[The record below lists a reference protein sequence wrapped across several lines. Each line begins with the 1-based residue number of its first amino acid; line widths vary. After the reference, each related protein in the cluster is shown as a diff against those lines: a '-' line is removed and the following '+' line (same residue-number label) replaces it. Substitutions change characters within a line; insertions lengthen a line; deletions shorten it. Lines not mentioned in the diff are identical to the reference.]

1 MVFGWKKKSQR
12 QESEKSIST
21 EKEIKLSEIKPILDD
36 IKSLRTETIISE
48 AKYFQK
54 KIEFDI
60 YNILKLIKELELDNL
75 KVDNIDKHLQILVV
89 RGKKLVVSTI
99 KNETSSKLPELKT
112 YDDVV
117 ALHSMIALMLK
128 RMGDVLGRQS
138 RVIHIFAKKY
148 ASKLKDHIATLNTHR
163 DSLKK
168 AIDNYSI
175 LNQNVSHID
184 ENIAKYNESNKIQ
197 SEKTQRISELKNSI
211 TEFEKTIEITTDSI
225 KKLQA
230 TEEYSKYLDIQ
241 KQIES
246 LSNEKNQINN
256 RIATQFTKISRPLS
270 KYVYISSL
278 EKHQKI
284 LMEKLIENPF
294 DVLTSQNRDGIIK
307 ILSAVRKAVASGSV
321 SVKDSQRALHNID
334 ETIEMI
340 DSFISQ
346 ITEFTNKK
354 TKLAEE
360 LGIFDT
366 NQLKQMENNLDKAKN
381 NKTEAEE
388 KIQKLENEIF
398 DLKEAIPNILMDIET
413 KLRNTSATKYHI
425 KV

>member
-1 MVFGWKKKSQR
+1 MVFGWKKKPQR
-12 QESEKSIST
+12 QESEKSSTT

-36 IKSLRTETIISE
+36 IKFLRTKTIISE
-48 AKYFQK
+48 AQYFQK

-60 YNILKLIKELELDNL
+60 YNILNIINQLERDNL

-117 ALHSMIALMLK
+117 TLHSMIALMLK

-148 ASKLKDHIATLNTHR
+148 ASKLKDHISTLNSHR

-168 AIDNYSI
+168 PIDNYSI
-175 LNQNVSHID
+175 LNQNVSYID

-197 SEKTQRISELKNSI
+197 SEKTQRISELKKSI
-211 TEFEKTIEITTDSI
+211 IEFEKTIETTTDSI

-230 TEEYSKYLDIQ
+230 TEKYSKYLDIQ

-256 RIATQFTKISRPLS
+256 RIDLQFTKISRPLS

-278 EKHQKI
+278 DKHQKI
-284 LMEKLIENPF
+284 LMENLIENPF
-294 DVLTSQNRDGIIK
+294 DVLTSQNRDDIIK
-307 ILSAVRKAVASGSV
+307 ILSAVRKAVESGSV
-321 SVKDSQRALHNID
+321 SVKDSQRALHSID
-334 ETIEMI
+334 KTIEMI
-340 DSFISQ
+340 DSLISQ
-346 ITEFTNKK
+346 TTEFTNKK
-354 TKLAEE
+354 IKLAEE

-366 NQLKQMENNLDKAKN
+366 NQLKQMENNLDKTKN

-388 KIQKLENEIF
+388 KIQKLDNEIS
-398 DLKEAIPNILMDIET
+398 DLKKSIPNILIDIET
-413 KLRNTSATKYHI
+413 KLRSNSATKYHI

>member
-54 KIEFDI
+54 KIEFDL
-60 YNILKLIKELELDNL
+60 YNILNIIKELERDNL

-175 LNQNVSHID
+175 LNQNVSYID

-256 RIATQFTKISRPLS
+256 RIAIQFTKISRPLS

-413 KLRNTSATKYHI
+413 KLRSTSATKYHI

>member
-1 MVFGWKKKSQR
+1 MVFGWKKKPQR
-12 QESEKSIST
+12 QESEKSSTT

-36 IKSLRTETIISE
+36 IKSLRTKTIISE
-48 AKYFQK
+48 AQYFQK

-60 YNILKLIKELELDNL
+60 YNILNIINQLERDNL

-117 ALHSMIALMLK
+117 TLHSMIALMLK

-148 ASKLKDHIATLNTHR
+148 ASKLKDHIAALNSHR

-168 AIDNYSI
+168 SIDNYSI
-175 LNQNVSHID
+175 LNQNVSYID

-197 SEKTQRISELKNSI
+197 SEKTQRISELKKSI
-211 TEFEKTIEITTDSI
+211 IEFEKTIETTTDSI

-230 TEEYSKYLDIQ
+230 TEKYSKYLDIQ

-256 RIATQFTKISRPLS
+256 RIDLQFTKISRPLS

-278 EKHQKI
+278 DKHQKI

-294 DVLTSQNRDGIIK
+294 DVLTSQNRDDIIK
-307 ILSAVRKAVASGSV
+307 ILSAVRKAVESGSV
-321 SVKDSQRALHNID
+321 SVKDSQRALHSID
-334 ETIEMI
+334 KTIEMI
-340 DSFISQ
+340 DSLISQ
-346 ITEFTNKK
+346 TTEFTNKK
-354 TKLAEE
+354 IKLAEE

-366 NQLKQMENNLDKAKN
+366 NQLKQMENNLDKTKN

-388 KIQKLENEIF
+388 KIQKLDNEIS
-398 DLKEAIPNILMDIET
+398 DLKKSIPNILIDIET
-413 KLRNTSATKYHI
+413 KLRSTSATKYHI